1 MFIRLIIAD
10 AEKARSRGLEQVN
23 ELDCNE
29 QFCASSEGYPVFQL
43 PNEELL
49 DCFIWREL
57 RDECGARIETDNI
70 TKLCM
75 GIGIPRDEP
84 GVTVVN

>member
-1 MFIRLIIAD
+1 MFVRLIIAD
-10 AEKARSRGLEQVN
+10 ADKARSKGLEPVN
-23 ELDCNE
+23 ELICNE
-29 QFCASSEGYPVFQL
+29 EFCASSVGYPVFQL

-70 TKLCM
+70 TKLCL

-84 GVTVVN
+84 GVTVVK

>member
-1 MFIRLIIAD
+1 MFVRLIIAD
-10 AEKARSRGLEQVN
+10 ADKARSKGLEPVN
-23 ELDCNE
+23 ELICNE

-49 DCFIWREL
+49 DCCIWREL

-84 GVTVVN
+84 GVTLVK